1 MMHIKKLI
9 YSLIIPTFI
18 LSQTSCEET
27 FVPDT
32 SVSQQEI
39 VVEGYVEAGKDANP
53 VFVILTRSIP
63 FISTIEP
70 DKFSELF
77 VKNAK
82 ITVFDGDKTV
92 ELNEICLSQIPDEL
106 KEEVYAVLGLN
117 PDSTAADICV
127 YADLFEKITREY
139 GRKYDLKVMV
149 DDKILTATT
158 SIPQPIGLSG
168 FKWSDPPG
176 APNDTLAQL
185 NVTIND
191 PVAEKNFYRYFTAT
205 GKDRQFIPPFGSVTD
220 DAIFNG
226 KEFEFPLQKAQR
238 RGGDFDPVTFGLYER
253 GDSVFVKW
261 CAIDKA
267 HFEFWNTRDFSANSG
282 GPFSSYTRISSN
294 VTGGLGIWGGYA
306 IESYSLYPPPK

>member
-1 MMHIKKLI
+1 MHIKKLI

-106 KEEVYAVLGLN
+106 K
-117 PDSTAADICV
+117 
-127 YADLFEKITREY
+127 
-139 GRKYDLKVMV
+139 
-149 DDKILTATT
+149 
-158 SIPQPIGLSG
+158 
-168 FKWSDPPG
+168 
-176 APNDTLAQL
+176 
-185 NVTIND
+185 
-191 PVAEKNFYRYFTAT
+191 
-205 GKDRQFIPPFGSVTD
+205 
-220 DAIFNG
+220 
-226 KEFEFPLQKAQR
+226 
-238 RGGDFDPVTFGLYER
+238 
-253 GDSVFVKW
+253 
-261 CAIDKA
+261 
-267 HFEFWNTRDFSANSG
+267 
-282 GPFSSYTRISSN
+282 
-294 VTGGLGIWGGYA
+294 
-306 IESYSLYPPPK
+306 